1 MDDIRN
7 IFASI
12 NGAVPSKPF
21 ASFTGSAG
29 DGSPGGGNPRRG
41 HSAAAAGILEE
52 PDERYYVAYLESP
65 GEEPD
70 TGRADSLEKP
80 TGGPTAPS
88 RVSFVSEDLRV
99 HLGRGPGE
107 GKHRYPGRPRYT
119 VRYLE
124 AFDDAFKAGEIF
136 GFFRSA
142 SNPVPEPEDSD
153 EQVERD
159 RRRGQRRIDDFIRD
173 RAAGALYDEVLRA
186 EEALAGEDL
195 AGENAPSQ
203 RSFWKQARQTAWGEL
218 LGVVA
223 DPERRDQ
230 DLAFYRYRRA
240 AREAGD

>member
-12 NGAVPSKPF
+12 DGAVPSKPF

-29 DGSPGGGNPRRG
+29 DGRPRGG

-52 PDERYYVAYLESP
+52 PDGRYYVAYLESP

-70 TGRADSLEKP
+70 TGRAGTLEKP
-80 TGGPTAPS
+80 TRGLTDPS
-88 RVSFVSEDLRV
+88 RISFVSEDLRL
-99 HLGRGPGE
+99 HLGRAPGE
-107 GKHRYPGRPRYT
+107 REHWYPGRPRYT

-142 SNPVPEPEDSD
+142 SNPVPEPDDDD
-153 EQVERD
+153 EQIERD

-173 RAAGALYDEVLRA
+173 RAAGALYEEVLRA
-186 EEALAGEDL
+186 EEALAEEAFAEEDL

-203 RSFWKQARQTAWGEL
+203 RSFWKQARETAWSEL
-218 LGVVA
+218 LGVVT
-223 DPERRDQ
+223 DPERRDR